1 MRTAPLLTTC
11 LALLLALGCG
21 GSPAPQPY
29 VQGRVYYKGQ
39 PLAGGTVVFAPDPTR
54 GGHGPMAWG
63 QIDADGRYRLTT
75 DGRNGASPGWHRI
88 TVAGGTGG
96 QLPACYRDPELSGQR
111 FEVRPDRTN
120 VCDLHL
126 E

>member
-1 MRTAPLLTTC
+1 MRTASLLTLC
-11 LALLLALGCG
+11 FGLLLAVGCG
-21 GSPAPQPY
+21 RTPTPQPF

-39 PLAGGTVVFAPDPTR
+39 PLTGGTVVFAPDPMR

-63 QIDADGRYRLTT
+63 QIEADGRYRLTT

-88 TVAGGTGG
+88 TIAGATGDK
-96 QLPACYRDPELSGQR
+96 LPAHYRDPELSGQR
-111 FEVRPDRTN
+111 FEVRSDRAN
-120 VCDLHL
+120 LCDLHL